1 MDINIIIRLLT
12 SWEISFQK
20 VTLIEVSM
28 GEYAEK
34 KINIWRTK
42 LNNLNAS

>member
-1 MDINIIIRLLT
+1 MDINIIIRLGT

-34 KINIWRTK
+34 KINIME
-42 LNNLNAS
+42 N